1 MAIFGRKK
9 RNLDEVEEAEG
20 AEQAAASTPEGQPGV
35 DRDWERE
42 VDGPFDVSERPD
54 LAGRVDLG
62 PLKIPAVKG
71 MELRLD
77 VEQKTNNVVGVTCS
91 LAQSKIQLQA
101 FAAPRSAGVWSEIR
115 PQIVEGLVNAGGRAE
130 VVDGVLGKEVV
141 AQLPTRTTDGK
152 AVLAPARFLGVD
164 GPRWFLRAVINGP
177 AANNEKALL
186 AIQTFVR
193 LVVVDRG
200 EEPRPP
206 REVLHLSPPAE
217 FVEEM
222 NRRAAAA
229 KAARV
234 TRTPA
239 PAGAQDGAPAA
250 SASSAAELPGAEPD
264 ERR

>member
-9 RNLDEVEEAEG
+9 STPDEVEETEAT
-20 AEQAAASTPEGQPGV
+20 EQEAAAPEGQPGV
-35 DRDWERE
+35 DRDWDRP

-54 LAGRVDLG
+54 LSGRVDLG

-77 VEQKTNNVVGVTCS
+77 VEQGSKQVVGVTCT

-101 FAAPRSAGVWSEIR
+101 FAAPKSSGVWSEIR
-115 PQIVEGLVNAGGRAE
+115 PQIVEGLINAGGKAE
-130 VVDGVLGKEVV
+130 VVNGVFGKEVV
-141 AQLPTRTTDGK
+141 AQLPARTSDGQP
-152 AVLAPARFLGVD
+152 VLQPARFLGVD
-164 GPRWFLRAVINGP
+164 GPRWFLRAVVNGP
-177 AANNEKALL
+177 AANNAKALQ

-229 KAARV
+229 KAAQASQR
-234 TRTPA
+234 
-239 PAGAQDGAPAA
+239 AA
-250 SASSAAELPGAEPD
+250 DLPGTEPGE
-264 ERR
+264 ER

>member
-9 RNLDEVEEAEG
+9 STPDEVEDVDVD
-20 AEQAAASTPEGQPGV
+20 QAPAAPEGQPGV
-35 DRDWERE
+35 DRDWDRP
-42 VDGPFDVSERPD
+42 VDGPFDISERPD
-54 LAGRVDLG
+54 LSGRVDLG

-71 MELRLD
+71 MELGLD
-77 VEQKTNNVVGVTCS
+77 VEQGSNQVVGVTCT
-91 LAQSKIQLQA
+91 LAQSKIQLQV
-101 FAAPRSAGVWSEIR
+101 FAAPKSRGVWSEIR
-115 PQIVEGLVNAGGRAE
+115 PQIVEGLVNAGGQAE

-141 AQLPTRTTDGK
+141 AQLPARTTDGR
-152 AVLAPARFLGVD
+152 AVLQPARFLGVD

-177 AANNEKALL
+177 AATSPQALP

-229 KAARV
+229 KAAK
-234 TRTPA
+234 T
-239 PAGAQDGAPAA
+239 AQASQRAA
-250 SASSAAELPGAEPD
+250 DLPGAEPD
-264 ERR
+264 EQQ